1 MIDHIQIDPIKF
13 QPVIK
18 VYLNLTLALNSD
30 EAKQYKTRSE
40 YRDYL
45 VIKATAEAY
54 KHICDIVDQDI
65 NLWMEV

>member
-18 VYLNLTLALNSD
+18 IYLNLILDLNST
-30 EAKQYKTRSE
+30 EAKQFKTRAE

-45 VIKATAEAY
+45 VIKATAAAY
-54 KHICDIVDQDI
+54 KHIWDIVDQDI
-65 NLWMEV
+65 NLWMED

>member
-18 VYLNLTLALNSD
+18 IYLNLKLDLNST
-30 EAKQYKTRSE
+30 EAKQFKTRAE

-45 VIKATAEAY
+45 VIKATAAAY
-54 KHICDIVDQDI
+54 KHIWDIVDQDI
-65 NLWMEV
+65 NLWMED